1 MLKMSRQKRITAFFC
16 VKNGNHVQSVHTSES
31 VNSAASAEPEDLDED
46 NSIQTS
52 TADVTK
58 PTLAKTR
65 KLKDHQGNS
74 IAEFQ
79 SKFIIWPSRSLS
91 LGYSYQF
98 YQFSIVA
105 LDRLIF
111 IFVFEPIHSGFF
123 KET

>member
-74 IAEFQ
+74 MLNFKVNLLFDQAAHFLWVIRI
-79 SKFIIWPSRSLS
+79 SFINL
-91 LGYSYQF
+91 
-98 YQFSIVA
+98 A
-105 LDRLIF
+105 L
-111 IFVFEPIHSGFF
+111 
-123 KET
+123 